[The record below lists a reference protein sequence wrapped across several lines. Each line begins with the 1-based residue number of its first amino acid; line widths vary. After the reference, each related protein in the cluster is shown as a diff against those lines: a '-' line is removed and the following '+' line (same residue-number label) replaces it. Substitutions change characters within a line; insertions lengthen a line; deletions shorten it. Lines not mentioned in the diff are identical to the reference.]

1 MSVIALLRMT
11 LPPTPANEPER
22 LAALRALLIL
32 DTEPEARF
40 DQIANFAR
48 KEFDVPIALISLV
61 DQDRQWFKSNPGLE
75 QIRETPRDIAFC
87 AHAILASDTLVV
99 PDALADECFKDN
111 PLVTGPTGFRFYAGA
126 PLTLPSGEAVGT
138 LCILDTKPRDIDMMD
153 LVILG
158 CLRDLVIEELERHED
173 AH

>member
-1 MSVIALLRMT
+1 MT
-11 LPPTPANEPER
+11 SPPIPANEPER

-48 KEFDVPIALISLV
+48 KEFDVPVALISLV

-75 QIRETPRDIAFC
+75 TLRETPRDIAFC
-87 AHAILASDTLVV
+87 AYAILESGTMVV
-99 PDALADECFKDN
+99 PDAQSDERFKDN

-126 PLTLPSGEAVGT
+126 PLTLPSGLAVGT
-138 LCILDTKPRDIDMMD
+138 LCIWDTQPREIDMMD

-158 CLRDLVIEELERHED
+158 CLRDLVVEELARRGD